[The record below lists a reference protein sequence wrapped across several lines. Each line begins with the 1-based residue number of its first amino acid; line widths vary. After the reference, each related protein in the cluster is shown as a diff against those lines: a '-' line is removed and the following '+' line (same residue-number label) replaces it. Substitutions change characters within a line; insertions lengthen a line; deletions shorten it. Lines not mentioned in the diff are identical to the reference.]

1 MEWTM
6 MTESDL
12 KRIDSRV
19 KAKELFTIEL
29 DHANN
34 TLTFVVNGKVVNIV
48 KTFKAEPLFERML
61 KIAKFKFLKM
71 RDENR
76 REYIEN

>member
-1 MEWTM
+1 MEN
-6 MTESDL
+6 DL
-12 KRIDSRV
+12 KKVNTKI

-34 TLTFVVNGKVVNIV
+34 TLTFVVNGKVMNIV
-48 KTFKAEPLFERML
+48 KTFRAEFLFERML

-71 RDENR
+71 RDEKR
-76 REYIEN
+76 KEYIEN

>member
-1 MEWTM
+1 M
-6 MTESDL
+6 MTEQDL
-12 KRIDSRV
+12 KRVDTRV

-34 TLTFVVNGKVVNIV
+34 TLTFIVNGKTMNVIQ
-48 KTFKAEPLFERML
+48 TFKAESLFEKML

-71 RDENR
+71 RNEKR
-76 REYIEN
+76 REYAEN

>member
-1 MEWTM
+1 MMMEN
-6 MTESDL
+6 DL
-12 KRIDSRV
+12 KKVNTKI

-34 TLTFVVNGKVVNIV
+34 TLTFVVNGKVMNIV
-48 KTFKAEPLFERML
+48 KTFRAEFLFERML

-71 RDENR
+71 RDEKR
-76 REYIEN
+76 KEYIEN

>member
-1 MEWTM
+1 MMMEN
-6 MTESDL
+6 DL
-12 KRIDSRV
+12 KKVNTKI

-34 TLTFVVNGKVVNIV
+34 TLTFVVNGKVMNIV
-48 KTFKAEPLFERML
+48 KTFRAESLFERML

-71 RDENR
+71 RDEKR
-76 REYIEN
+76 KEYIEN

>member
-1 MEWTM
+1 

-12 KRIDSRV
+12 KRVDTRI

-34 TLTFVVNGKVVNIV
+34 TLTFIVNGKVMNVA
-48 KTFKAEPLFERML
+48 KTFKAEALFEKML

-71 RDENR
+71 RDKKR
-76 REYIEN
+76 KEYIEN